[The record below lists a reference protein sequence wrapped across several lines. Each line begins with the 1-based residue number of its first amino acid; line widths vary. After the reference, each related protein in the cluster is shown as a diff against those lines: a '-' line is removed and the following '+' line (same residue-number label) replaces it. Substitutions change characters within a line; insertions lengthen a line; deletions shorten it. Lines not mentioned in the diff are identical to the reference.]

1 MEFQTH
7 LGMIVYIYLKKGQI
21 VIDLCHILFFFSE
34 QRQRQV
40 KFIQQIS
47 NKTVTVMQQTFNQLQ
62 FIVKQSSTITSNI
75 AFLQSVMY

>member
-1 MEFQTH
+1 
-7 LGMIVYIYLKKGQI
+7 MIVYIYLKKGQI
-21 VIDLCHILFFFSE
+21 VIDLCHILSE

-62 FIVKQSSTITSNI
+62 FY
-75 AFLQSVMY
+75 L

>member
-21 VIDLCHILFFFSE
+21 VIDLCHILSE

-47 NKTVTVMQQTFNQLQ
+47 NKTVTVMQQIFNQLQ
-62 FIVKQSSTITSNI
+62 FY
-75 AFLQSVMY
+75 L

>member
-21 VIDLCHILFFFSE
+21 VIDLCHILSE

-47 NKTVTVMQQTFNQLQ
+47 NKTVTVSNKLSINYN
-62 FIVKQSSTITSNI
+62 FICEAVDNKPLNI